1 MTQLSMSH
9 CISTLDDLR
18 AFVQETICEQKHLL
32 LGAFQFHEKILVR
45 HGRPCSMHF
54 FLSGPR
60 AVQFSAIWDVARKT
74 LFFYDCNGERFHM
87 VHLLDDTTEANCELG
102 RLAVMREKI
111 AA

>member
-1 MTQLSMSH
+1 MHHLSMTH

-18 AFVQETICEQKHLL
+18 AFVEETICEQKHLL

-45 HGRPCSMHF
+45 NGRPCSMHF

-60 AVQFSAIWDVARKT
+60 AVQFSAIWDVARKS